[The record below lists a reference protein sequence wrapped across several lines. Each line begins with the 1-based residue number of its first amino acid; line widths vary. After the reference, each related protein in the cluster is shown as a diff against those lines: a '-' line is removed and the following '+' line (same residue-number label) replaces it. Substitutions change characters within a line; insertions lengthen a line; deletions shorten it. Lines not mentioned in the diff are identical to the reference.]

1 MSGVAAL
8 QQELVALA
16 FCWRLERRDG
26 VAIGL
31 TSHDRDLLVDGF
43 SYRAAPG
50 LVPSAITRGIGLEVE
65 AMDVQGALSHDAIR
79 EEDLRAGR
87 WDGAALWLHLTEW
100 TEPGELWLELMRGE
114 LGTIEQ
120 QGESFSVELR
130 GPAALLQAQV
140 APETSPGCR
149 ARLGDRACRVDMA
162 ARRQLVE
169 VTEMAGEVAIVTGG
183 GLAAGAYAFGTLRWM
198 DGANGGLIQ
207 SILAND
213 EGSITLADVP
223 PLVVEEGARALLIE
237 GCDKRLETCCAR
249 FANVINFRGEPYLP
263 GSDLLT
269 RYPGAA

>member
-1 MSGVAAL
+1 MSAATAL
-8 QQELVALA
+8 GQELVALA

-31 TSHDRDLLVDGF
+31 TSHDRDLIIDGF

-87 WDGAALWLHLTEW
+87 WDGAGLWLHLTEW
-100 TEPGELWLELMRGE
+100 TEPGGLWLELMRGE
-114 LGTIEQ
+114 LGTIDQ

-130 GPAALLQAQV
+130 GPAALLQAQAV
-140 APETSPGCR
+140 PETSPGCR
-149 ARLGDRACRVDMA
+149 ARLGDRACRIDLA
-162 ARRQLVE
+162 ARRRLVE
-169 VTEMAGEVAIVTGG
+169 VADVTGEAVEVVG
-183 GLAAGAYAFGTLRWM
+183 GRLDADAYAFGVLRWM
-198 DGANGGLIQ
+198 DGANAGLIQ
-207 SILAND
+207 SVLAND
-213 EGSITLADVP
+213 EGTLTLADAPSFAVG
-223 PLVVEEGARALLIE
+223 EGARALLTE
-237 GCDKRLETCCAR
+237 GCDKRLETCRDR
-249 FANVINFRGEPYLP
+249 FANAINFRGEPYLP